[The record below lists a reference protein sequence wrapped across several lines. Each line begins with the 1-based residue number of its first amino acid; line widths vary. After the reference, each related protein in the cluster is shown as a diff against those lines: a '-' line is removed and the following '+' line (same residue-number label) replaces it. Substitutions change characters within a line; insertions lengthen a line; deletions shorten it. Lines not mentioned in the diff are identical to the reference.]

1 MAYRIGEY
9 VIDPA
14 AYELR
19 RGDALLPVEPQVLEL
34 LVFLI
39 ENRQRAVTKDE
50 IIERIWN
57 GRIVSDATLSSRIK
71 AARQA
76 LGDDGAAQKLIRTIH
91 GRGFRFVGELAE
103 ADLPADAQ
111 PKQPAPAAGEGEALA
126 QHRQQRRHWVQALTV
141 YIQGGVLAARL
152 HGLPR
157 WAAAAAAFVVI
168 LGTGYVLG
176 SLLIRPAAQT
186 GTSALKASIPGH
198 KAFDGRWRV
207 ENAGNEHCFHKRSV
221 MFWTIADGTLHQDG
235 TGTGTVSVTGE
246 LSFRRA
252 GAEDPSR
259 IVVYSGGLERD
270 EGSGS
275 YFLERSKCAGTIRL
289 TRLAP
294 PSNAAAAPKTG
305 ESQPRPTFRDCD
317 LCPEMAVLPEGFFLM
332 GSPPD
337 EEGRS
342 LAEGPQRVVRFATP
356 FAIGRFEVTIDEFAA
371 FVDETG
377 YQAATHCLVYAFDV
391 DQLVLRPHT
400 FRNPPYKVSG
410 SHPAACVSWDDAKA
424 YMAWLA
430 RKTGK
435 PYRLPSE
442 SEWEYAARAGTTIPF
457 SFGMIDPATVC
468 QHAKTSDAS
477 TRFPWRHAGCDSGW
491 GHGAAPVGKH
501 RPNAWGLYDML
512 GNLWE
517 WVEDC
522 WHGSFVD
529 APVDGSAWTKNG
541 DCAQR
546 VSRGGSWANR
556 PRAVRVAARIAY
568 AASAASSNRGYR
580 VALTLGP
587 QR

>member
-1 MAYRIGEY
+1 MAYRIGNY

-14 AYELR
+14 AYEVR

-39 ENRQRAVTKDE
+39 ENRERAVTKDE
-50 IIERIWN
+50 IIERVWN

-91 GRGFRFVGELAE
+91 GRGFRFVGEVTE
-103 ADLPADAQ
+103 FDLPTEAQ
-111 PKQPAPAAGEGEALA
+111 PKHDAPGEALA
-126 QHRQQRRHWVQALTV
+126 PQHRRQRWHWAQALGV
-141 YIQGGVLAARL
+141 YLRGAVLAIRL
-152 HGLPR
+152 PGLPR
-157 WAAAAAAFVVI
+157 WALAAAAFVIV
-168 LGTGYVLG
+168 LAAGYLLV
-176 SLLIRPAAQT
+176 SQLIRPAAQT
-186 GTSALKASIPGH
+186 GTITLKASIPGY

-252 GAEDPSR
+252 GTKDPSR
-259 IVVYSGGLERD
+259 MVVYSGRLERD
-270 EGSGS
+270 EGAGS
-275 YFLERSKCAGTIRL
+275 YFQERSKCVGTIKL
-289 TRLAP
+289 MRLAP
-294 PSNAAAAPKTG
+294 PSDAAPAPKTDARR
-305 ESQPRPTFRDCD
+305 PRPTFQDCD
-317 LCPEMAVLPEGFFLM
+317 ACPEMAVLPEGFFLM
-332 GSPPD
+332 GSPPS

-342 LAEGPQRVVRFATP
+342 LTEGPQRMVRFAAP
-356 FAIGRFEVTIDEFAA
+356 FAIGRFEVTIDQFAA
-371 FVDETG
+371 FVGDTG
-377 YQAATHCLVYAFDV
+377 YKAASQCLVYAFDV
-391 DQLVLRPHT
+391 DQLVARPHT
-400 FRNPPYKVSG
+400 FRNPSYDVNG
-410 SHPAACVSWDDAKA
+410 THPAACVSWDDAKT
-424 YMAWLA
+424 YVAWLA

-442 SEWEYAARAGTTIPF
+442 SEWEYAARAGTTTPF
-457 SFGMIDPATVC
+457 SFGAPDPGTVC
-468 QHAKTSDAS
+468 QYAKTSDAS
-477 TRFPWRHAGCDSGW
+477 TRFPWRHADCDSGW

-501 RPNAWGLYDML
+501 RPNAWGLHDML

-529 APVDGSAWTKNG
+529 APVDGSTWTTNG

-568 AASAASSNRGYR
+568 AASAASSNRGLR